1 MNNKTSIIKTLKG
14 LASGEIEIAKR
25 NALREEL
32 KTHTIDT
39 CYTIDTGEW
48 ETGIE
53 PKGKNWVIVE
63 QYHNKKEAT
72 IGHKKWV
79 EKIKK
84 NPKTKL
90 EDVMEYGL

>member
-1 MNNKTSIIKTLKG
+1 MDNKTSIIKTLAG
-14 LASGEIEIAKR
+14 LASGEIDIAR
-25 NALREEL
+25 EDALREEL

-39 CYTIDTGEW
+39 CLCVDTGEW

-53 PKGKNWVIVE
+53 PKGKDWVVVE
-63 QYHNKKEAT
+63 QYPNKAKAI
-72 IGHKKWV
+72 IGHKEWI

-90 EDVMEYGL
+90 TEVMEPGF